1 MIAKSERDKARRLR
15 ALNFINASKSA
26 AKCCCCGNADP
37 RVLEFHHWFPESK
50 SFGISE
56 ARRLRLRPERIAAE
70 IAKCVAV
77 CSNCH
82 QIIELECII

>member
-15 ALNFINASKSA
+15 ALHFINATKNS
-26 AKCCCCGNADP
+26 AKCVCCGNTDP
-37 RVLEFHHWFPESK
+37 HVLEFHHFIPASK
-50 SFGISE
+50 SFGISS
-56 ARRLRLRPERIAAE
+56 AIRLRLSPAKIAME